1 MINNLTIGI
10 PTFKRPDLLKRALHT
25 LSTSNKKNFKKLNII
40 VSVDGIDE
48 NYESYKLIE
57 KNYSEYSNIIFI
69 YQKTNIGSL
78 NNFFYL
84 RDICS
89 TKYFMWLSDDDE
101 INIDTIIDLLKKLK
115 MSDAISI
122 VPTWELVNK
131 DNNRI
136 KIVPTYFNNKSVFI
150 RVLKYLND
158 ADDVFF
164 YGIHKTANLK
174 KCKFDNYWW
183 PNKNSL
189 SNWCYV
195 FQFDLI
201 LQGKIIYSQNNMLC
215 WINHDYGDKFY
226 LQSTKHPIYRHFAYF
241 IRRLNIYYLYLIK
254 ILHWKKFSIFF
265 PVLII
270 SFIFLLRDLIFKP
283 PIYKRIKF

>member
-1 MINNLTIGI
+1 MINNLTVGI
-10 PTFKRPDLLKRALHT
+10 PTFKRPDLLKRALYT
-25 LSTSNKKNFKKLNII
+25 LSISNNENFKKLNII

-226 LQSTKHPIYRHFAYF
+226 LQSTKHPIYRHLAYF

-254 ILHWKKFSIFF
+254 ILYWKKFSIFF

>member
-115 MSDAISI
+115 VSDAISI

-131 DNNRI
+131 DNSRI

-174 KCKFDNYWW
+174 KCKFNNYWW